1 VRFKLAIL
9 NVLAKSPGGRAT
21 FDEVRRGVR
30 VIIASGDQSEQ
41 LKRFSEFGDIDIFQS
56 GLVLR
61 DDAGLEIT
69 DAGLSLLHSLGSSS
83 EPSLEF
89 SSAPAPQPLDN
100 LSGMDER
107 LKTFDLELAM
117 PGNDAQDDERR
128 SIEIE
133 TPDPTSKIGAFDLP
147 ASANSKSRDRGRRS
161 FGLASLAALIAA
173 KQQSIFD
180 NARRYLAQRTSHAS
194 NGKNKRLVRNTGG
207 AAFAVLSLVLVIA
220 CVVAA
225 IAFGQIQSLK
235 SDVAALRRELLPV
248 KERVTKL
255 EQIEKEKRDLDEPEE
270 TQTRADAEKNKPG
283 AEIHPAQSALNLSRE
298 EIQLIRDYIKPAPTA
313 GTAAPA
319 INVGDTVDGVMIPL
333 PSPLME
339 KIPKLLGAR
348 FTTRN
353 GSIIIVRR
361 DSRQA
366 DAVLPPN

>member
-30 VIIASGDQSEQ
+30 GIIASEDQSEQ

-69 DAGLSLLHSLGSSS
+69 DAGLSLLHSLGTSS
-83 EPSLEF
+83 EPSLEL
-89 SSAPAPQPLDN
+89 SSAPAPRPVDD
-100 LSGMDER
+100 LSDTDER
-107 LKTFDLELAM
+107 LRTFDLELAM
-117 PGNDAQDDERR
+117 PGNDARDEERR
-128 SIEIE
+128 TAFIE
-133 TPDPTSKIGAFDLP
+133 TPNSAPEIGAVDPP
-147 ASANSKSRDRGRRS
+147 AGARSGSRDRGRRS
-161 FGLASLAALIAA
+161 FGLASLAAVIAA
-173 KQQSIFD
+173 KQKSIFD
-180 NARRYLAQRTSHAS
+180 IGRRYLAQRAWHAS
-194 NGKNKRLVRNTGG
+194 NGKNERLVRNAGG

-248 KERVTKL
+248 KERVAKL

-270 TQTRADAEKNKPG
+270 TQNRGDAEKNKPG
-283 AEIHPAQSALNLSRE
+283 GEIRPAQSALNLSRE

-319 INVGDTVDGVMIPL
+319 INVGDTVVGVMIPL
-333 PSPLME
+333 PSQLTE
-339 KIPKLLGAR
+339 KIPKLLGGR

-353 GSIIIVRR
+353 GAIIIAKR

-366 DAVLPPN
+366 DAVLAPN

>member
-1 VRFKLAIL
+1 MRFKLAIL

-30 VIIASGDQSEQ
+30 VIIASGDQREQ

-89 SSAPAPQPLDN
+89 SSAPALQPLDD
-100 LSGMDER
+100 LSDTDER

-128 SIEIE
+128 TIEIE

-147 ASANSKSRDRGRRS
+147 ASTNSKSRDRDRKS
-161 FGLASLAALIAA
+161 FGLASLAAVIAA
-173 KQQSIFD
+173 KQKSILD
-180 NARRYLAQRTSHAS
+180 IARRYLAQRDWHAS
-194 NGKNKRLVRNTGG
+194 NGKNERLVRNTGG
-207 AAFAVLSLVLVIA
+207 AAFAVLSLVFVIA

-283 AEIHPAQSALNLSRE
+283 AGNRLEPLARGNPADKRLHQAGSHCGRGCACHQCRRYRRRWNDSTAVATDGEDTEI
-298 EIQLIRDYIKPAPTA
+298 
-313 GTAAPA
+313 
-319 INVGDTVDGVMIPL
+319 
-333 PSPLME
+333 
-339 KIPKLLGAR
+339 AR
-348 FTTRN
+348 GKVYDPQWIDHHCETR
-353 GSIIIVRR
+353 
-361 DSRQA
+361 
-366 DAVLPPN
+366 